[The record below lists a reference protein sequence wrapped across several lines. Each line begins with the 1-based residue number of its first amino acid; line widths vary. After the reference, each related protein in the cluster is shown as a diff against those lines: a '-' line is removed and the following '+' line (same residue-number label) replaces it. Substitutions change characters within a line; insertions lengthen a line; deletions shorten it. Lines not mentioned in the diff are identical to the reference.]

1 MFSRSDGPT
10 ALRADLVHALSFS
23 VQQAELEG
31 PLGLEPAVAAMAA
44 GIVCPPPRPR
54 NRNTISVS

>member
-31 PLGLEPAVAAMAA
+31 PLGLEPAVSSAQQL
-44 GIVCPPPRPR
+44 PL
-54 NRNTISVS
+54 